1 MRNLYTRVSEI
12 MDKIYNNNSPGNATA
27 LEEELAKKLK
37 ESFGES
43 YKKALSE
50 VDMSGCDDSMEA
62 IPSPGQ
68 IVGYIEQ
75 LPEAEQ
81 AKALTIVNDWF
92 DNLEN
97 LDPFNLDKDIFE

>member
-1 MRNLYTRVSEI
+1 MGNLYTRVDEI
-12 MDKIYNNNSPGNATA
+12 MDKIYKDSVFNVDR
-27 LEEELAKKLK
+27 EEELAKLLK
-37 ESFGES
+37 ENFEDC

-50 VDMSGCDDSMEA
+50 VDNLDDSVEA

-68 IVGYIEQ
+68 IVDYIER

-81 AKALTIVNDWF
+81 AKALVIVNDWF

-97 LDPFNLDKDIFE
+97 

>member
-1 MRNLYTRVSEI
+1 MGNLYTRVSEI

-50 VDMSGCDDSMEA
+50 VDNLDDSVEA

-68 IVGYIEQ
+68 IVDYIER

-81 AKALTIVNDWF
+81 AKALAIVNDWF
-92 DNLEN
+92 DNLE
-97 LDPFNLDKDIFE
+97 D

>member
-1 MRNLYTRVSEI
+1 MGNLCNRVNEV
-12 MDKIYNNNSPGNATA
+12 MDKIYDNNSPGNATA

-50 VDMSGCDDSMEA
+50 IDVTDDSMEV

-75 LPEAEQ
+75 LPETEQ
-81 AKALTIVNDWF
+81 AKALAIVNDWF

-97 LDPFNLDKDIFE
+97 

>member
-1 MRNLYTRVSEI
+1 MGNLYTRVSEI
-12 MDKIYNNNSPGNATA
+12 MDKIYEDSVFSVDK
-27 LEEELAKKLK
+27 EEELAKLLK
-37 ESFGES
+37 ESFEDC
-43 YKKALSE
+43 YKKAANDLDNPE
-50 VDMSGCDDSMEA
+50 EE

-81 AKALTIVNDWF
+81 AKALAIVNDWF

-97 LDPFNLDKDIFE
+97 

>member
-1 MRNLYTRVSEI
+1 MGNLRNRVNEVT
-12 MDKIYNNNSPGNATA
+12 DKIYNNNSPGNATA

-50 VDMSGCDDSMEA
+50 IDITDDSMEV

-68 IVGYIEQ
+68 IVDFIEQ
-75 LPEAEQ
+75 LPEADQ
-81 AKALTIVNDWF
+81 ANALAIVNDWF
-92 DNLEN
+92 DNLE
-97 LDPFNLDKDIFE
+97 D

>member
-1 MRNLYTRVSEI
+1 MGNLFTRVSEI
-12 MDKIYNNNSPGNATA
+12 MDKIYEDSVFSVDK
-27 LEEELAKKLK
+27 EEELAKLLK
-37 ESFGES
+37 ESFEDC
-43 YKKALSE
+43 YKKAANDLDNPE
-50 VDMSGCDDSMEA
+50 EE

-81 AKALTIVNDWF
+81 AKALAIVNDWF

-97 LDPFNLDKDIFE
+97 

>member
-1 MRNLYTRVSEI
+1 MGNLYTRVSEI

-50 VDMSGCDDSMEA
+50 IEIIDDSMEA

-68 IVGYIEQ
+68 VVVTSNNFQKLNKQKPWPLLMIGLI
-75 LPEAEQ
+75 
-81 AKALTIVNDWF
+81 I
-92 DNLEN
+92 
-97 LDPFNLDKDIFE
+97 

>member
-1 MRNLYTRVSEI
+1 MLFIYDLNMENLYKRVNEI

-27 LEEELAKKLK
+27 LEEELAKLLK
-37 ESFGES
+37 EDFEEC

-50 VDMSGCDDSMEA
+50 IEVLDDSMEA

-68 IVGYIEQ
+68 VVNYIEQ

-81 AKALTIVNDWF
+81 AKALAIVNNWF
-92 DNLEN
+92 DNLE
-97 LDPFNLDKDIFE
+97 D

>member
-1 MRNLYTRVSEI
+1 MGNLRNRVNEV

-43 YKKALSE
+43 YKKAANELNNPE
-50 VDMSGCDDSMEA
+50 EE
-62 IPSPGQ
+62 IPSPGT
-68 IVGYIEQ
+68 ISAYIED
-75 LPEAEQ
+75 LPEADQ
-81 AKALTIVNDWF
+81 ANALTIVNDWF

-97 LDPFNLDKDIFE
+97 